1 MNATRNSAEEAN
13 TMSEA
18 AAGAAVFEFRWDVEV
33 PPETDAGRVGEK
45 GYGERFMKQWRKMLT
60 VQRMA
65 PLVSKTVA
73 PRRARYQLCVAGEAP
88 GESVTAREKEI
99 TRALSRLSWGEERP
113 SDSITGE
120 PAGNHPAGWQGVRVW
135 IAFAREDIE
144 KALGKQA
151 KF

>member
-1 MNATRNSAEEAN
+1 MDATEKAN
-13 TMSEA
+13 TPTEA
-18 AAGAAVFEFRWDVEV
+18 SVFEFRWDVEV
-33 PPETDAGRVGEK
+33 PPENENNNRGQEK

-65 PLVSKTVA
+65 PLFSKTVA
-73 PRRARYQLCVAGEAP
+73 PRRARYQLCVAGESP

-99 TRALSRLSWGEERP
+99 TRALARLSWGEERP
-113 SDSITGE
+113 AENITGE
-120 PAGNHPAGWQGVRVW
+120 PAGSHPAGWQGVRIW

-144 KALGKQA
+144 KALGKQS